1 MKGLNKKKIAI
12 LVIAEIATIVMS
24 MVAAHRSFLATIGF
38 IVLAGAGTILLSA
51 LYEWR
56 LVVGLI
62 ISTLV
67 SCILVLKILGWGWA
81 LVLLVILLVVL
92 WWKWQFFAKI
102 TSTAKFLI
110 AAITVLLLI
119 LVLLLPGKTGD
130 NNQKIATATEK
141 KTETSSS
148 EVNSEAK
155 PGEYESTE
163 EKTTIQKVEGL
174 TKDGANADA
183 GSTTGNTNVSTKAK
197 SDSENKGNNGNNG
210 RGGSTQ
216 DTQETT
222 EDPNS
227 EPSTNQKAS
236 EKASEIGQGTTNPEK
251 PVTGKPEGKTV
262 VPTTEAPA
270 EVQTTKKKFEPEEE
284 TTSVK
289 KLEPITPTQTPTT
302 KVVTQPT
309 TKTVT
314 QPTTKVVT
322 QPTTKVMTQPTTQQP
337 TTQQPTTQ
345 QPTTQAHAATITVA
359 YTEGSAV
366 ARVAVSANFTPL
378 VTTTW
383 KKAGAS
389 CSAKVISNDGNNVII
404 EVDVPANFKDTLWVR
419 VFDDGVERAQYVKK
433 INNLGH

>member
-1 MKGLNKKKIAI
+1 M
-12 LVIAEIATIVMS
+12 
-24 MVAAHRSFLATIGF
+24 
-38 IVLAGAGTILLSA
+38 
-51 LYEWR
+51 
-56 LVVGLI
+56 
-62 ISTLV
+62 
-67 SCILVLKILGWGWA
+67 
-81 LVLLVILLVVL
+81 VLL
-92 WWKWQFFAKI
+92 FP
-102 TSTAKFLI
+102 S
-110 AAITVLLLI
+110 
-119 LVLLLPGKTGD
+119 KTGD
-130 NNQKIATATEK
+130 NNQKVATEK
-141 KTETSSS
+141 KTTFGEMSGETSSS
-148 EVNSEAK
+148 EVNSEDK
-155 PGEYESTE
+155 PGEYESNPTE
-163 EKTTIQKVEGL
+163 EETTFQKVEGL
-174 TKDGANADA
+174 TKDGANA

-197 SDSENKGNNGNNG
+197 SDSENKGTSGNGS
-210 RGGSTQ
+210 GGSTQ

-236 EKASEIGQGTTNPEK
+236 EKASEIGQGTKNPEE

-262 VPTTEAPA
+262 VPTTEVPA

-322 QPTTKVMTQPTTQQP
+322 QPTTKVMTQP

-419 VFDDGVERAQYVKK
+419 VFDEGSVERAQYVKK